1 MKICYSKH
9 PLNIR
14 SNGNCLELDI
24 NKDIDIDDAR
34 RKFND
39 AVGQLASKFEPC
51 EYSLSR
57 ICERNTLVNDLFLD
71 FCYIKLI
78 EKMSSNYPNIEVST
92 NKYTIY
98 RYFINLKS
106 TQAAPGSILLFQLS
120 VFFVFCAQGLRV
132 IKFFFEKL
140 IFHRNVRKTHN
151 CSNKTCLNLNNTTII
166 QTWVADNNFS
176 DKGFHDSYYHGLH
189 EYLKNN
195 NRKCVTWPIFY
206 NVKNAKR
213 AIQYMRKNNDRF
225 LLPEDYLKYSDYLI
239 PIKHFLS
246 IRKMR
251 IKKFVVDGRDL
262 SDLFRFYSHM
272 ELPIYASVAHKFIQ
286 RLAHERFEDVIV
298 ILNHENM
305 VTEKAVLLARNEFY
319 PDLKVWGYFH
329 TTKPRNQLC
338 LEYAT
343 YEEYK
348 IVPKP
353 DKIIFNSPQFCE
365 YYSQRYPELIC
376 HDGYA
381 FKQAYINEMYVTPG
395 EDSKVLV
402 FLSGNMA
409 DSLLIIDLLN
419 LIADKVTDLH
429 FIFRFHPMNIF
440 ELDDLCTLRN
450 FSISQEPLPELYSK
464 VKKVVCPYSACLIEA
479 SLAGKDV
486 AFIYNPQYLLI
497 NPFDDTG
504 IDNYELI
511 TKSNKLLNF
520 LRRESNCSSVSNI
533 FNTDPK
539 TLSAFL
545 PEET

>member
-1 MKICYSKH
+1 MRICYSRH
-9 PLNIR
+9 LLNILCK
-14 SNGNCLELDI
+14 GDCLEFDI

-34 RKFND
+34 KKFND
-39 AVGQLASKFEPC
+39 AIGQLAAKFELR

-57 ICERNTLVNDLFLD
+57 TCERNTLVNDLFLD

-78 EKMSSNYPNIEVST
+78 EKMCSSYPNIEVST

-98 RYFINLKS
+98 RYFRNLKNA
-106 TQAAPGSILLFQLS
+106 QVAPGSILWFQLS
-120 VFFVFCAQGLRV
+120 LFMVFCAQRLRL
-132 IKFFFEKL
+132 IKFFFERL
-140 IFHRNVRKTHN
+140 IFHRNVRKTRN
-151 CSNKTCLNLNNTTII
+151 WSDKTCLNLNNTTII

-176 DKGFHDSYYHGLH
+176 DEGFRDSYYSGLQ
-189 EYLKNN
+189 EYLKKN

-213 AIQYMRKNNDRF
+213 AIRYLRKNNDRF

-239 PIKHFLS
+239 SIKHSLN
-246 IRKMR
+246 RKQMR
-251 IKKFVVDGRDL
+251 IGKFVVDGRDL
-262 SDLFRFYSHM
+262 SDLFHFYRRM
-272 ELPIYASVAHKFIQ
+272 ELSMYASVAYRFIQ
-286 RLAHERFEDVIV
+286 RLAHERFEDVII

-305 VTEKAVLLARNEFY
+305 VVEKAVLLARDEFY

-329 TTKPRNQLC
+329 TTKPRNQLS

-353 DKIIFNSPQFCE
+353 DKIIFNSPQFRE
-365 YYSQRYPELIC
+365 YYSQKYPELIC
-376 HDGYA
+376 RDGYA
-381 FKQAYINEMYVTPG
+381 FKQAYIDAMYVKPG
-395 EDSKVLV
+395 QDSKVLV
-402 FLSGNMA
+402 LLSGNMV
-409 DSLLIIDLLN
+409 DSQLVIDLLN
-419 LIADKVTDLH
+419 LITNKVTDLH

-450 FSISQEPLPELYSK
+450 FSISQEPLPELYNK

-486 AFIYNPQYLLI
+486 AFIYNPQYLLM

-504 IDNYELI
+504 IDNYEVI
-511 TKSNKLLNF
+511 TESNKLLDF
-520 LRRESNCSSVSNI
+520 LRRESSCSSVSNI
-533 FNTDPK
+533 FNADTK

-545 PEET
+545 PEEI